1 MQIKASNGS
10 YVTNDLDILKECNSF
25 YSMLYA
31 SKNTAVT
38 SSSDDLFFGQENP
51 TLNEI
56 DKQKCEG
63 LMTEKECCEALKS
76 MESDKSPGTD
86 GLPAEFYKVFKRVVS
101 PFLVSCL
108 NKSYQKG
115 KLAITQRRGIF
126 CLIPKK
132 DKSLQELKNWRPI
145 TL

>member
-1 MQIKASNGS
+1 M
-10 YVTNDLDILKECNSF
+10 
-25 YSMLYA
+25 
-31 SKNTAVT
+31 T
-38 SSSDDLFFGQENP
+38 SSSDDLFFSQEHP

-63 LMTEKECCEALKS
+63 LMIEKECFKALKS
-76 MESDKSPGTD
+76 MESDKLPGMD
-86 GLPAEFYKVFKRVVS
+86 GLPAEFYKVFWGDVS

-115 KLAITQRRGIF
+115 KLAIMQRRGIIS
-126 CLIPKK
+126 LIPKK

-145 TL
+145 TLLKL